1 MKMYEILDFSKVYNS
16 IKNEKMSIKTAY
28 KLNKLIK
35 KIEEEN
41 NFYNIKFHEIIEQY
55 AEKNDQGEYQYI
67 DENSIKIKEGKEQ
80 ECYKK
85 ISELQNL
92 EIEIPNIT
100 FSIEELG
107 DINLTIDTVNMLMPF
122 IEE

>member
-85 ISELQNL
+85 VSELQNL
-92 EIEIPNIT
+92 EIETPNIT

>member
-16 IKNEKMSIKTAY
+16 IKDEKMSIKTAY

-67 DENSIKIKEGKEQ
+67 DENSIKIKKGKEQ

-85 ISELQNL
+85 VSELQNL

>member
-1 MKMYEILDFSKVYNS
+1 MKMYEILEFSKVYNS
-16 IKNEKMSIKTAY
+16 IKDEKMSIKTAY

-85 ISELQNL
+85 VSELQNL
-92 EIEIPNIT
+92 EIETPNIT

>member
-16 IKNEKMSIKTAY
+16 IKDEKMSIKTAY

-55 AEKNDQGEYQYI
+55 AEKNGQGEYQYI

-85 ISELQNL
+85 VSELQNL
-92 EIEIPNIT
+92 EIETPNIT

>member
-1 MKMYEILDFSKVYNS
+1 MKMYEILDFSKVYDS

-85 ISELQNL
+85 VSELQNL
-92 EIEIPNIT
+92 EIETPNIT

>member
-1 MKMYEILDFSKVYNS
+1 
-16 IKNEKMSIKTAY
+16 MSIKTAY

-85 ISELQNL
+85 VSELQNL
-92 EIEIPNIT
+92 EIETPNIT

>member
-1 MKMYEILDFSKVYNS
+1 MKMYEVLDFSKVYDS

-85 ISELQNL
+85 VSELQNL
-92 EIEIPNIT
+92 EIETPNIT

>member
-16 IKNEKMSIKTAY
+16 IKDEKISIKTAY

-85 ISELQNL
+85 VSELQNL
-92 EIEIPNIT
+92 EIETPNIT

>member
-1 MKMYEILDFSKVYNS
+1 MKMYEILDFSKVYDS

-85 ISELQNL
+85 VSELQNL
-92 EIEIPNIT
+92 EIETPNIT

-107 DINLTIDTVNMLMPF
+107 DINLTIDIVNMLMPF

>member
-16 IKNEKMSIKTAY
+16 IKDEKMSIKTAY

-85 ISELQNL
+85 VSELQNL

>member
-16 IKNEKMSIKTAY
+16 IKDEKMSIKTAY

-55 AEKNDQGEYQYI
+55 AEKDEQGEYQYI

-85 ISELQNL
+85 VSELQNL
-92 EIEIPNIT
+92 EIETPNIT

>member
-16 IKNEKMSIKTAY
+16 IKDEKMSIKTAY

-85 ISELQNL
+85 VSELQNL
-92 EIEIPNIT
+92 EIETPNIT

-122 IEE
+122 IKE

>member
-16 IKNEKMSIKTAY
+16 IKDEKMSIKTAY

-41 NFYNIKFHEIIEQY
+41 TFYNIKFHEIIEQY

-92 EIEIPNIT
+92 EIETPNIT

>member
-16 IKNEKMSIKTAY
+16 IKDEKMSIKTAY

-85 ISELQNL
+85 VSELQNL
-92 EIEIPNIT
+92 EIEIPNIN

>member
-16 IKNEKMSIKTAY
+16 IKDEKMSIKTAY

-67 DENSIKIKEGKEQ
+67 DEKSIKIKEGKEQ

>member
-16 IKNEKMSIKTAY
+16 VKDEKMSIKTAY

-85 ISELQNL
+85 VSELQNL
-92 EIEIPNIT
+92 EIETPNIT

-107 DINLTIDTVNMLMPF
+107 DINLTINTVNMLMPF

>member
-16 IKNEKMSIKTAY
+16 IKDEKMSIKTAY

-92 EIEIPNIT
+92 EIETPNIT

>member
-16 IKNEKMSIKTAY
+16 IKDEKMSIKTAY

-80 ECYKK
+80 ECYRKV
-85 ISELQNL
+85 SELQNL

>member
-16 IKNEKMSIKTAY
+16 IKDEKMSIKTAY

>member
-16 IKNEKMSIKTAY
+16 IKDEKMSIKTAY

-35 KIEEEN
+35 KLQEEN

-55 AEKNDQGEYQYI
+55 ADKNDQGEYQYI

-85 ISELQNL
+85 VSELQNL

>member
-16 IKNEKMSIKTAY
+16 IKDEKMSIKTAY

-41 NFYNIKFHEIIEQY
+41 NFYNIKFHEIIDQY

-85 ISELQNL
+85 VSELQNL
-92 EIEIPNIT
+92 EIETPNIT

>member
-1 MKMYEILDFSKVYNS
+1 MKMYEILDFSKVYDS
-16 IKNEKMSIKTAY
+16 IKDEKMSIKTAY

-85 ISELQNL
+85 VSELQNL
-92 EIEIPNIT
+92 EIETPNIT

>member
-16 IKNEKMSIKTAY
+16 IKDEKMSIKTAY

-67 DENSIKIKEGKEQ
+67 DENSIRIKEGKEQ

-85 ISELQNL
+85 VSELQNL
-92 EIEIPNIT
+92 EIETPNIT

>member
-16 IKNEKMSIKTAY
+16 IKDEKMSIKTAY
-28 KLNKLIK
+28 KLNKLVK

-85 ISELQNL
+85 VSELQNL

>member
-16 IKNEKMSIKTAY
+16 VKDEKMSIKTAY

-55 AEKNDQGEYQYI
+55 AEKNNQGEYQYI

-85 ISELQNL
+85 VSELQNL
-92 EIEIPNIT
+92 EIETPNIT

>member
-1 MKMYEILDFSKVYNS
+1 MYEILDFSKVYNS
-16 IKNEKMSIKTAY
+16 IKDEKMSIKTAY

-55 AEKNDQGEYQYI
+55 AEKDEQGEYQYI

-85 ISELQNL
+85 VSELQNL
-92 EIEIPNIT
+92 EIETPNIT

>member
-16 IKNEKMSIKTAY
+16 IKDEKMSIKTAY

-67 DENSIKIKEGKEQ
+67 DENSIKIKKGKEQ

-85 ISELQNL
+85 VSELQNL
-92 EIEIPNIT
+92 EIETPNIT

>member
-16 IKNEKMSIKTAY
+16 IKDEKMSIKTAY

-55 AEKNDQGEYQYI
+55 AEKDEQGEYQYI

-85 ISELQNL
+85 VSELQNL
-92 EIEIPNIT
+92 EIETPNIT

-122 IEE
+122 IE

>member
-16 IKNEKMSIKTAY
+16 IKDEKMSIKTAY

-85 ISELQNL
+85 VSELQNL
-92 EIEIPNIT
+92 EIETPNIT

>member
-16 IKNEKMSIKTAY
+16 IKDDKMSIKTAY

-85 ISELQNL
+85 VSELQNL
-92 EIEIPNIT
+92 EIETPNIT

>member
-16 IKNEKMSIKTAY
+16 IKDEKMSIKTAY

-85 ISELQNL
+85 VSELQNL
-92 EIEIPNIT
+92 EIETPNIT
-100 FSIEELG
+100 FSIKELG

>member
-16 IKNEKMSIKTAY
+16 IKDEKMSIKTAY

-85 ISELQNL
+85 VSELQNL
-92 EIEIPNIT
+92 EIETPNIT

-107 DINLTIDTVNMLMPF
+107 NINLTIDTVNMLMPF

>member
-16 IKNEKMSIKTAY
+16 IKDEKMSIKTAY

-85 ISELQNL
+85 VSELQNL
-92 EIEIPNIT
+92 EIEIPNIN

-107 DINLTIDTVNMLMPF
+107 DINLTINTVNMLMPF

>member
-16 IKNEKMSIKTAY
+16 IKDEKISVKTAY
-28 KLNKLIK
+28 KLNKLVK
-35 KIEEEN
+35 KIEEESS
-41 NFYNIKFHEIIEQY
+41 FYNTKFHEIIEQY
-55 AEKNDQGEYQYI
+55 AEKDEQGEYQYLN
-67 DENSIKIKEGKEQ
+67 ESSIKIKEGKEQ

-92 EIEIPNIT
+92 EIETPNIT

>member
-16 IKNEKMSIKTAY
+16 IKDEKISIKTAY

-92 EIEIPNIT
+92 EIETPNIT

>member
-16 IKNEKMSIKTAY
+16 IKDEKMSIKTAY

-85 ISELQNL
+85 VSGACRGVAY
-92 EIEIPNIT
+92 PRAYP
-100 FSIEELG
+100 FSHR
-107 DINLTIDTVNMLMPF
+107 VFP
-122 IEE
+122 

>member
-1 MKMYEILDFSKVYNS
+1 MYEILDFSKVYDS

-85 ISELQNL
+85 VSELQNL
-92 EIEIPNIT
+92 EIETPNIT

>member
-1 MKMYEILDFSKVYNS
+1 MKIYEILDFSKVYNS
-16 IKNEKMSIKTAY
+16 IKDEKMSIKTAY

-85 ISELQNL
+85 VSELQNL
-92 EIEIPNIT
+92 EIETPNIT